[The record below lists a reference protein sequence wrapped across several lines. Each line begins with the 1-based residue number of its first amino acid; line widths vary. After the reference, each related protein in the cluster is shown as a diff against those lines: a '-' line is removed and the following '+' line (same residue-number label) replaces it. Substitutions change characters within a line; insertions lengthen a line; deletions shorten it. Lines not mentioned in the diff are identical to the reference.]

1 MGLGEAASYLKKVIR
16 PSMVTATNKMQ
27 ININILAGSSKI
39 NLTFFD
45 GIFSL
50 QLYVAVKALFGT
62 EFAQPISRRR
72 KKKSHQTLCVGRAS
86 THRRQQ
92 QKAKSELRAPKTQ
105 KRVPGRFSLIS
116 AAILW
121 LDVPNRPYGCCRWRG
136 R

>member
-45 GIFSL
+45 GKFSL

-62 EFAQPISRRR
+62 EFA
-72 KKKSHQTLCVGRAS
+72 
-86 THRRQQ
+86 
-92 QKAKSELRAPKTQ
+92 
-105 KRVPGRFSLIS
+105 
-116 AAILW
+116 
-121 LDVPNRPYGCCRWRG
+121 
-136 R
+136 

>member
-50 QLYVAVKALFGT
+50 QLYVAVKPWSTAYKFLGQAAMSRVYETTKPPLPLTGHSPALS
-62 EFAQPISRRR
+62 ISW
-72 KKKSHQTLCVGRAS
+72 T
-86 THRRQQ
+86 
-92 QKAKSELRAPKTQ
+92 
-105 KRVPGRFSLIS
+105 
-116 AAILW
+116 
-121 LDVPNRPYGCCRWRG
+121 
-136 R
+136 